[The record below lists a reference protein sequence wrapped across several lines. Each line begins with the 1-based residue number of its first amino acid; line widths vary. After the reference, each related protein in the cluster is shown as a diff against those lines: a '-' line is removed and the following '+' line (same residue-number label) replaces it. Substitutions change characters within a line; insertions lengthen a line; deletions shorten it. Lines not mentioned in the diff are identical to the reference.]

1 MVKNTAKYRVTIA
14 PKMRNFYPSGVAGVA
29 PKMRIFARLLLL
41 LALALPALGETDLS
55 INLTDS
61 RLRAAPYYT
70 NREVWVQPMSTPTA
84 QSPSVVLGARI
95 IGTTDTNGILIISN
109 SQPLLY
115 FVQVRAPPQL
125 ETFMVFVTA
134 TNLGLINA
142 ADNLVASSTAT
153 FPAGAVA
160 WAAAVSDSRY
170 ARVGANGGWTAAGTN
185 VIATTNL
192 SIVTV
197 NATVSPGYVTN
208 VAQAVTN
215 PLGSAAFSFTTNFDA
230 AGTALNATNGL
241 AGVLGSIAYSNAASY
256 AAGHVSNPSNYQSAT
271 GVTNIANALI
281 SGANTGFST
290 NALNATNLWG
300 LLSLTNLPATATNQL
315 VLTNDSRAM
324 TLTNALNAFTGI
336 YLGNGG
342 ALSNINGQ
350 SVTGAVATA
359 TAALNATNFWGL
371 LSATNI
377 PTGLTNQFVATN
389 DTRGVLLTNKNNV
402 LAGTIGGDG
411 SGLSNLNSGQFS
423 STTTNAINAQNATN
437 VWAVLSVTNIPVQAT
452 NQLVLTND
460 VRAVNL
466 TNVANQFAGTFTGGQ
481 TNFPASAIT
490 NGVVVTNFSIAA
502 VLNTP
507 IITNSGVSGQSV
519 RLGVSAMS
527 SPFTG
532 NGISASGLIPTELEV
547 ADKLQVDGL
556 NASQLVASD
565 SNKQLLSVPY
575 GTITNS
581 LTWTND
587 GRALSLTNSG
597 NQFIG
602 IFNGNGSGLTN
613 LPAAAFTN
621 TPALAT
627 NAINSTNFWGTLS
640 NSNLPPGVVTQ
651 NYATSWTAYA
661 PISVYQNT
669 SVTPTNNVTA
679 LTLRSGGTDIL
690 SMQNATSNK
699 VSWVDSGGQYH
710 GDGGGLT
717 NLSVSSI
724 NTVPS
729 ATNATYVTTAQL
741 TNLVYGSNV
750 VAGGTIPVSAV
761 PVNATNQLTLTNDAR
776 SLSFL
781 NTSNVFVGT
790 HSNAAFT
797 GLASNLTATATVIH
811 TNLVLTN
818 AANGNSWVV
827 SDSTS
832 PGTTLA
838 VQYPGIGNIATFQT
852 NGTVTATTFSGTL
865 SGNAASATLATYVSQ
880 SPLTNKVN
888 AIPLTNGAGY
898 NLSIYPAA
906 GGNLPLYVNTFSSA
920 TNMAVFENNL
930 LNHSS
935 VGASGGL
942 NIGGLIDP
950 GVGCITASGNVAIGG
965 NVTASGFFYGNGANL
980 TNLPG
985 GNGGIF
991 LAAGQNVTAST
1002 NINLVTMSVT
1012 SLTNIAPF
1020 DTQIALTNSGLN
1032 LSDKLFFTGNGQFGR
1047 MLSISNSGFYAL
1059 GYVGNGVGLT
1069 NLASVPS
1076 TIPNGLANQGKFSF
1090 NTNYSMTVTQQIYFC
1105 NGTNQVITLL
1115 NCTNAANPPGVIYRF
1130 TSTNANGSFYVT
1142 NANGVQTVGDGV
1154 SPAKTNSG
1162 VGVIRLVHDG
1172 AAWWTM

>member
-1 MVKNTAKYRVTIA
+1 
-14 PKMRNFYPSGVAGVA
+14 MRLFL
-29 PKMRIFARLLLL
+29 RLLLL

-61 RLRAAPYYT
+61 RLSAAPYYT
-70 NREVWVQPMSTPTA
+70 NREVWIQAMSVPTA

-95 IGTTDTNGILIISN
+95 QGFTDTNGVLIISN
-109 SQPLLY
+109 TQPMLFLI
-115 FVQVRAPPQL
+115 QVRAPPQL
-125 ETFMVFVTA
+125 ETFMVLVTA

-160 WAAAVSDSRY
+160 YAAAVTDARY

-215 PLGSAAFSFTTNFDA
+215 PLGSAAWSFTTNFDA
-230 AGTALNATNGL
+230 AGTALNATQGL
-241 AGVLGSIAYSNAASY
+241 VSVLGSIAYSNAASY
-256 AAGHVSNPSNYQSAT
+256 APGHVSNPSNYQSAA

-290 NALNATNLWG
+290 NALNATNFWG
-300 LLSLTNLPATATNQL
+300 LLSPTNFPATATNQL
-315 VLTNDSRAM
+315 VLTNDSRA
-324 TLTNALNAFTGI
+324 LNFTNANSSLVGNHI
-336 YLGNGG
+336 GNGG
-342 ALSNINGQ
+342 ALSNVNGG
-350 SVTGAVATA
+350 SVTGVVATA
-359 TAALNATNFWGL
+359 TASVNATNFWGL

-377 PTGLTNQFVATN
+377 PTGLTNQLVATN

-437 VWAVLSVTNIPVQAT
+437 LWSVLSITNIPVQAT

-466 TNVANQFAGTFTGGQ
+466 TNAANAFTGTHAGDGSAVSNVPFSKLMSGTNNSLNIGVGNITVSSASVLGSASATIFLGNLSGDATSADAVTAGTGF
-481 TNFPASAIT
+481 
-490 NGVVVTNFSIAA
+490 
-502 VLNTP
+502 
-507 IITNSGVSGQSV
+507 TNSVQYAQGTS
-519 RLGVSAMS
+519 
-527 SPFTG
+527 
-532 NGISASGLIPTELEV
+532 
-547 ADKLQVDGL
+547 
-556 NASQLVASD
+556 
-565 SNKQLLSVPY
+565 LSVW
-575 GTITNS
+575 TNS
-581 LTWTND
+581 PQIQ
-587 GRALSLTNSG
+587 SLTVLGAVVESNSLA
-597 NQFIG
+597 IAE
-602 IFNGNGSGLTN
+602 NGNGYYQSNSHGFVKIASGNVTANQTISGNFSGNGAGLTN
-613 LPAAAFTN
+613 LPAASITN
-621 TPALAT
+621 VPALAT
-627 NAINSTNFWGTLS
+627 SAVNSTNFWGTLAI
-640 NSNLPPGVVTQ
+640 SNLPPGVVTQ
-651 NYATSWTAYA
+651 NYATAWTAYA
-661 PISVYQNT
+661 PISVYQNV
-669 SVTPTNNVTA
+669 SLTPTNSVTA

-699 VSWVDSGGQYH
+699 VAWVDSGGQYH

-724 NTVPS
+724 SAVPS

-761 PVNATNQLTLTNDAR
+761 PVQATNQLTLTNDVRA
-776 SLSFL
+776 LSFL
-781 NTSNVFVGT
+781 NTSNTFVGT
-790 HSNAAFT
+790 HFNAAFT

-827 SDSTS
+827 SDSAS

-838 VQYPGIGNIATFQT
+838 VQYPGLGNIMQIQT

-865 SGNAASATLATYVSQ
+865 AGNAASATLATYVSQ

-888 AIPLTNGAGY
+888 AIPLTNGTGY
-898 NLSIYPAA
+898 TLSVNPAV
-906 GGNLPLYVNTFSSA
+906 GGNLPLYAYTFSSA
-920 TNMAVFENNL
+920 TNIAVFENNL
-930 LNHSS
+930 LNHTAI
-935 VGASGGL
+935 GASGGI
-942 NIGGLIDP
+942 NVGGLIDP
-950 GVGCITASGNVAIGG
+950 GVGCITASG

-1076 TIPNGLANQGKFSF
+1076 TIPNGLAQQGKFSF

-1115 NCTNAANPPGVIYRF
+1115 NCTNAANPPGVVYRF

-1172 AAWWTM
+1172 ASWWSM